1 MNHFINLTLSGLAS
15 GATYA
20 ALALSL
26 VIIFQATRLVN
37 FAQPAL
43 ALMSVYT
50 AYTVV
55 QLTGSYWIGFASAL
69 TIGLVAGAVVERVI
83 IRPIARVSEL
93 NGIIVTLG
101 LLLIVQGGVGMIWG
115 NEQHGLQYAFSY
127 VGRFSPAD
135 AFTVGSVAVVAL
147 LLFALYR
154 YTPLGLR
161 MRAAAFRPEAARLSG
176 VKVGLMLTVGWGIAS
191 AIGALAGM
199 LAGPPFLS
207 PNVFDVVFVFG
218 ITAAVVGG
226 LDNPFGA
233 VIGGMLI
240 GLGLTYVSGYAGP
253 ELATLAALAI
263 VVLVLSVRPDG
274 ILSRPTARK
283 V

>member
-1 MNHFINLTLSGLAS
+1 
-15 GATYA
+15 
-20 ALALSL
+20 
-26 VIIFQATRLVN
+26 
-37 FAQPAL
+37 
-43 ALMSVYT
+43 
-50 AYTVV
+50 
-55 QLTGSYWIGFASAL
+55 
-69 TIGLVAGAVVERVI
+69 
-83 IRPIARVSEL
+83 
-93 NGIIVTLG
+93 
-101 LLLIVQGGVGMIWG
+101 
-115 NEQHGLQYAFSY
+115 
-127 VGRFSPAD
+127 
-135 AFTVGSVAVVAL
+135 
-147 LLFALYR
+147 
-154 YTPLGLR
+154 
-161 MRAAAFRPEAARLSG
+161 
-176 VKVGLMLTVGWGIAS
+176 MLTAGWGIAS